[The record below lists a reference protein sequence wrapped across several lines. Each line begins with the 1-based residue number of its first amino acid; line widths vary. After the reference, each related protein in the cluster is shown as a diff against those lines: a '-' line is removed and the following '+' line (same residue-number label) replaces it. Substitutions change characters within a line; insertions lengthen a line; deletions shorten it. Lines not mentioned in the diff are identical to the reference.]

1 MRERIMRVLQSVNPK
16 FDKHWDVDFLEEGL
30 IDSFEI
36 MNIIME
42 LEQEFAVE
50 IDPEL
55 ILPENFCSLEAMET
69 LIGQIVGK

>member
-1 MRERIMRVLQSVNPK
+1 MRERIMQVLQSVNPK
-16 FDKHWDVDFLEEGL
+16 FDKCWDVDFLDEGL

-36 MNIIME
+36 MNIIMQ

-55 ILPENFCSLEAMET
+55 ILPENFCSLEAIES
-69 LIGQIVGK
+69 LIEQIICE

>member
-1 MRERIMRVLQSVNPK
+1 MRERIMRVLLSVNPK
-16 FDKHWDVDFLEEGL
+16 FDEYWDADFLEEGL

-36 MNIIME
+36 MNIIMQ

-55 ILPENFCSLEAMET
+55 ILPENFCSLEAILKLVE
-69 LIGQIVGK
+69 QIVI

>member
-1 MRERIMRVLQSVNPK
+1 MRERIMQVLQTVNPK
-16 FDKHWDVDFLEEGL
+16 FDKYWDVDFLEEGL

-36 MNIIME
+36 TNIIMQ

-55 ILPENFCSLEAMET
+55 IVPENFCSLEAIET
-69 LIGQIVGK
+69 LVKQIIQG

>member
-1 MRERIMRVLQSVNPK
+1 MRERIMQVLQSVNPK
-16 FDKHWDVDFLEEGL
+16 FDKFWDVDFLEEGL

-36 MNIIME
+36 TNIIMR

-55 ILPENFCSLEAMET
+55 IVPENFCSLEAIET
-69 LIGQIVGK
+69 LVKQIIQG

>member
-1 MRERIMRVLQSVNPK
+1 M
-16 FDKHWDVDFLEEGL
+16 DFFEEGL

-50 IDPEL
+50 IYPEL
-55 ILPENFCSLEAMET
+55 ILPENFCSLEAMDT

>member
-1 MRERIMRVLQSVNPK
+1 MRERIMRILLSVNPK
-16 FDKHWDVDFLEEGL
+16 FDKHWDADFLEEGL

-36 MNIIME
+36 MNIIMQ

-55 ILPENFCSLEAMET
+55 ILPENFCSLEALET
-69 LIGQIVGK
+69 LIKQIIQG

>member
-1 MRERIMRVLQSVNPK
+1 MRERIMRVLLSVNPK
-16 FDKHWDVDFLEEGL
+16 FDKYWDVDFLEEGL

-36 MNIIME
+36 TNIIMQ

-55 ILPENFCSLEAMET
+55 IVPENFCSLEAIET
-69 LIGQIVGK
+69 LVKQIIQG